1 MPRIKTKERTRYTA
15 NDDAYILECI
25 EQHGVSN
32 GAYKAAVILG
42 RTRSGVEQYYYT
54 KLKDKK
60 RMTIT
65 GPATIEVNPPTPVK
79 PTETGDVTDVKSV
92 KFSVKGVEVYMVFK

>member
-1 MPRIKTKERTRYTA
+1 MSRIKTKRTRYTA
-15 NDDAYILECI
+15 DDDTYILGCVERL
-25 EQHGVSN
+25 GVSR
-32 GAYKAAVILG
+32 GAHKAAVILG
-42 RTRSGVEQYYYT
+42 RTHNGIVQRYYNI
-54 KLKDKK
+54 LRGKK
-60 RMTIT
+60 RMTVT

>member
-1 MPRIKTKERTRYTA
+1 MSRIKTKERTRYTA
-15 NDDAYILECI
+15 NDDAYILECV
-25 EQHGVSN
+25 ERHGVSR
-32 GAYKAAVILG
+32 GAYKAAVLLG
-42 RTRSGVEQYYYT
+42 RTQNGVVQRYYNS
-54 KLKDKK
+54 LRGKK
-60 RMTIT
+60 RMTVT

>member
-1 MPRIKTKERTRYTA
+1 MSSIRTKTNTRYTA
-15 NDDAYILECI
+15 KEDAYIVECV
-25 EQHGVSN
+25 ERYGVSR
-32 GAYKAAVILG
+32 GSHRAARRLG
-42 RTRSGVEQYYYT
+42 RTPNGVMQRYYNS
-54 KLKDKK
+54 LKGKK
-60 RMTIT
+60 HMTVT